1 MKKSW
6 FVFVVV
12 VLILILGACNNN
24 GSNLAVEEE
33 KANDEAIEVD
43 RHMESEGKEV
53 VVELINSEEAT
64 VGTAKLKQKDEGVE
78 IALKAD
84 HLPPGEH
91 GFHIHEK
98 GLCEPP
104 TFESAGGH
112 FNPFNKKHG
121 FDHPEGPHAGD
132 MPNITVEDDGTVEVV
147 IVNERV
153 TLEEGKVNS
162 LFGEEGTSLMIHAQA
177 DDYISQPSGDAGD
190 RIACGVI
197 SKH

>member
-1 MKKSW
+1 MRNKW
-6 FVFVVV
+6 MYLLAIFLI
-12 VLILILGACNNN
+12 VLLAACTNND
-24 GSNLAVEEE
+24 GSSVDEEE
-33 KANDEAIEVD
+33 RQNDESVEVD
-43 RHMESEGKEV
+43 SHVESEGEEAV
-53 VVELINSEEAT
+53 VVDLVNPEGAS
-64 VGTAKLKQKDEGVE
+64 VGTARLEQKTEGVE

-121 FDHPEGPHAGD
+121 FDHPDGPHAGD

-147 IVNERV
+147 IVNELV
-153 TLEEGKVNS
+153 TLKEGEKNS
-162 LFGEEGTSLMIHAQA
+162 LFDNEGTSLMIHAQP

-197 SKH
+197 EK